1 MRVCLR
7 VCCDTCDSVSEGMSL
22 CVSRGAQICI
32 RGRVRKQPCRAGPH
46 GVELGRTVRPPCMR
60 ERRLQGRLRLPGHE
74 CGVAGLILRGLLPAC
89 RAPSYVCTGRVRLG
103 WRAWFVAAA
112 WAASATNWWGRV
124 ACCDVVVVADKTRG
138 PRGLCAA
145 SLAMTV
151 RARPPRGGGGGGRSG
166 GICAGGPAVSMLHRG
181 PVSERD
187 GFTLLHSTAVMGS
200 YSFSSPK
207 LRLPAPAVGAAISAS
222 SD

>member
-1 MRVCLR
+1 MLGVSR
-7 VCCDTCDSVSEGMSL
+7 DASVSTAAAPKTPLLGVPASAAGL
-22 CVSRGAQICI
+22 
-32 RGRVRKQPCRAGPH
+32 GRNPAGP
-46 GVELGRTVRPPCMR
+46 PSS
-60 ERRLQGRLRLPGHE
+60 LP
-74 CGVAGLILRGLLPAC
+74 
-89 RAPSYVCTGRVRLG
+89 RAVCTGRVRLG

-151 RARPPRGGGGGGRSG
+151 RARPPRGGGDGGRSG
-166 GICAGGPAVSMLHRG
+166 GFRAGGPVVSMLHRG

-187 GFTLLHSTAVMGS
+187 GFSLLHSTTVMGS
-200 YSFSSPK
+200 YSFCLPK
-207 LRLPAPAVGAAISAS
+207 VRLHAPAVGAAISAS
-222 SD
+222 TY

>member
-1 MRVCLR
+1 MLGVSR
-7 VCCDTCDSVSEGMSL
+7 DASVSTAAAPKTPLLGVPASAAGL
-22 CVSRGAQICI
+22 
-32 RGRVRKQPCRAGPH
+32 GRNPAGP
-46 GVELGRTVRPPCMR
+46 PSS
-60 ERRLQGRLRLPGHE
+60 LP
-74 CGVAGLILRGLLPAC
+74 
-89 RAPSYVCTGRVRLG
+89 RAVCTGRVRLG

-112 WAASATNWWGRV
+112 WAASATNWCCAVACAADTVLPSTPVPYAIGAGARLSPAPAAAGWGRV
-124 ACCDVVVVADKTRG
+124 ACCAVVVVADKTRG

-166 GICAGGPAVSMLHRG
+166 GFRAGGPAVSMLHRG

-187 GFTLLHSTAVMGS
+187 GFSLLHSTAVMGS
-200 YSFSSPK
+200 YSCASPK

-222 SD
+222 IH